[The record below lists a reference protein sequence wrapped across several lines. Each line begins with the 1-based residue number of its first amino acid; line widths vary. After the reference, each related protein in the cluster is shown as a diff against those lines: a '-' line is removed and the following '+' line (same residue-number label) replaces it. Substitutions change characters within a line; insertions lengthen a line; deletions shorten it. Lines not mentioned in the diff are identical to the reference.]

1 MKWIIGL
8 IISLTLLTGTADEV
22 VPVSYFPVIE
32 LPVVSKTELHCLALN
47 IHRESSGEPFKGK
60 LVVGQV
66 VLNRTRNSSFPGTIC
81 GVVKQRGQFS
91 WVVGIKHFERQA
103 VPEEI
108 KQLAYDIMT
117 GVYPDISKGA
127 LYFHNSSAERFKRR
141 FLFKIGEHF
150 FYA

>member
-8 IISLTLLTGTADEV
+8 IILLTLITGTADEV
-22 VPVSYFPVIE
+22 VPVIDV
-32 LPVVSKTELHCLALN
+32 PVVSKTELQCLALN

-60 LVVGQV
+60 LVVGLV
-66 VLNRTRNSSFPGTIC
+66 VLNRTRNSLFPNTIC

-91 WVVGIKHFERQA
+91 WVVRVKNFERQF

-108 KQLAYDIMT
+108 NQLAYDIMT

-127 LYFHNSSAERFKRR
+127 LYFHNSSAIPFKRR
-141 FLFKIGEHF
+141 FLFKIGDHS
-150 FYA
+150 FYS